1 MVQDHNKAAADAW
14 NQGGADY
21 DAISYAI
28 SDALAHA
35 AQRLWAQPGERVL
48 DIATGTGW
56 TARNVARA
64 GAQVVAIDI
73 ATELLNAA
81 KALSALTTPSIDFQP
96 ADAEALPFA
105 DASFD
110 AVISTFGIMFAGD
123 QGRAASEAAR
133 VCRPGGRVVVAAWS
147 PEPNGYIARFFST
160 IAKYS
165 PLPAP
170 SPSPLTWGDQEKVQA
185 LLGRAFDLSFETGV
199 SRFYCPSGVAFWDEY
214 RKGFGPI
221 RQLEGRLDSARQAA
235 LRQDFLDLHE
245 AYRTPTGITLERSY
259 LLTLGTRR

>member
-1 MVQDHNKAAADAW
+1 MVREHNRAAANAW
-14 NQGGADY
+14 DQGGADY
-21 DAISYAI
+21 HGISYPI

-56 TARNVARA
+56 TARNVART
-64 GAQVVAIDI
+64 GAQVVAVDI
-73 ATELLNAA
+73 AAELLNAA
-81 KALSALTTPSIDFQP
+81 RALSALTTPPIDFQL

-110 AVISTFGIMFAGD
+110 AVISTFGIMFAAD
-123 QGRAASEAAR
+123 QQQAASEAAR
-133 VCRPGGRVVVAAWS
+133 VCRSGGRLVVAAWS

-170 SPSPLTWGDQEKVQA
+170 AVSPLAWGDQEKVRA
-185 LLGRAFDLSFETGV
+185 LLGRAFDLSFETRV
-199 SRFYCPSGVAFWDEY
+199 SRFFCPSGVAFWDEY

-221 RQLEGRLDSARQAA
+221 RQLEASLDSARQST
-235 LRQDFLDLHE
+235 LR
-245 AYRTPTGITLERSY
+245 
-259 LLTLGTRR
+259 

>member
-35 AQRLWAQPGERVL
+35 TQRLWAQPGERVL

-81 KALSALTTPSIDFQP
+81 EALSALTTPPIDFQP

-123 QGRAASEAAR
+123 PQQASSEAAR
-133 VCRPGGRVVVAAWS
+133 VCRPGGRLVVAAWS
-147 PEPNGYIARFFST
+147 PEPNGYIAKFFST

-165 PLPAP
+165 PPPAP
-170 SPSPLTWGDQEKVQA
+170 SPSPLTWGDQGNVEA
-185 LLGRAFDLSFETGV
+185 LLSRAFDLSFET
-199 SRFYCPSGVAFWDEY
+199 
-214 RKGFGPI
+214 
-221 RQLEGRLDSARQAA
+221 
-235 LRQDFLDLHE
+235 
-245 AYRTPTGITLERSY
+245 
-259 LLTLGTRR
+259 